1 MMLLHTCDQCTQEA
15 DHHIEKADHS
25 VMHLCWD
32 CYNAYLCEHM
42 GLDITK
48 YAHPKTITIGR
59 QRFKVKM
66 EIYQDGV
73 IYYAYKGKQ
82 DALHTISFTAPF
94 AMDGKLAI
102 EELKQRIS
110 KLLIPPTIM
119 EDGLLSPLGVIGVE
133 YDEESYDELAFVL
146 DGERYDY
153 DEFLEL
159 LLDYR
164 GSNLIYI
171 AEPRL
176 PALDAQWFGNEEQ
189 LLSGTKDEDL

>member
-1 MMLLHTCDQCTQEA
+1 
-15 DHHIEKADHS
+15 
-25 VMHLCWD
+25 
-32 CYNAYLCEHM
+32 
-42 GLDITK
+42 
-48 YAHPKTITIGR
+48 
-59 QRFKVKM
+59 
-66 EIYQDGV
+66 
-73 IYYAYKGKQ
+73 
-82 DALHTISFTAPF
+82 
-94 AMDGKLAI
+94 MDGKLAI

>member
-1 MMLLHTCDQCTQEA
+1 
-15 DHHIEKADHS
+15 
-25 VMHLCWD
+25 
-32 CYNAYLCEHM
+32 
-42 GLDITK
+42 
-48 YAHPKTITIGR
+48 
-59 QRFKVKM
+59 M

-82 DALHTISFTAPF
+82 DALQTISFTAPF